1 MRGAAAPLRDRSDRA
16 VLLNPRGSARAI
28 VKRRN
33 QAALCGS
40 VSRAEIRQDVRA
52 FDRIALSVQVGSSA
66 KSARLGDSVKLRF
79 LREAVQIGRYAK
91 AARSR
96 RGRAGCIL
104 YGIARSGIMRDRTR
118 IPKSRAVN
126 GACHGRGAHLRCE
139 QCISYKRVR
148 PICESRIPCAMAIS
162 APQIA
167 HILH

>member
-16 VLLNPRGSARAI
+16 VLLNPRGSVRAI

-40 VSRAEIRQDVRA
+40 VSRAGFRQNL
-52 FDRIALSVQVGSSA
+52 LSVQVGSSA

-96 RGRAGCIL
+96 RGRANRTFREITRSQRGRADCIL
-104 YGIARSGIMRDRTR
+104 YGIVRSGIMRDCTR
-118 IPKSRAVN
+118 IPKIRA
-126 GACHGRGAHLRCE
+126 RGALRKIVRSGTPPKSCSCAALRKLRGRVPCE
-139 QCISYKRVR
+139 T
-148 PICESRIPCAMAIS
+148 
-162 APQIA
+162 AP
-167 HILH
+167 